1 MITVTKQEVANYL
14 GVNEGDLPSNIEKLI
29 LISGTLVNHSIL
41 NNYNGTTE
49 HDNVIKQAICA
60 QVDYFNAEGMGDNP
74 VKSYTNDDISITYE
88 DSKGNKGTLCTTA
101 RIFLNSK
108 NLLYRGG
115 IRKDEP
121 YML

>member
-14 GVNEGDLPSNIEKLI
+14 DVSEGDLPSNIEKLI
-29 LISGTLVNHSIL
+29 LISSTLVNHSIF
-41 NNYNGTTE
+41 NNYRGTVE
-49 HDNVIKQAICA
+49 HNNVIKQAICA
-60 QVDYFNAEGMGDNP
+60 QIDYFNTEGLGDNP
-74 VKSYTNDDISITYE
+74 IKSYTNDDISITYE

-115 IRKDEP
+115 IKNNES